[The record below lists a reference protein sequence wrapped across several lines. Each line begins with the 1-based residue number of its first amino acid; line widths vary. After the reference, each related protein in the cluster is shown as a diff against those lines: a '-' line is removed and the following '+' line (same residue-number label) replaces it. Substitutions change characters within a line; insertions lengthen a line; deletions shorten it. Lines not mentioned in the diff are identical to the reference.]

1 MTITE
6 HQTLQGQICL
16 LFIDFKIQSRKRW
29 KTMHVAK
36 YVEAKTK
43 DFRLVI
49 TSPNYSTV
57 VFTDPSIDHSSHF
70 CGVIIS
76 KKFNMTVGGSKK
88 PM

>member
-1 MTITE
+1 LIPKYKVE
-6 HQTLQGQICL
+6 NLRNYAC
-16 LFIDFKIQSRKRW
+16 W
-29 KTMHVAK
+29 AK
-36 YVEAKTK
+36 YVEARTK